1 MPVIQNEIGLT
12 LDKIIIATDFTP
24 ESEKALAYG
33 RALALEFASR
43 VTLAHV
49 IDLSVAT
56 PADSAV
62 VGFPI
67 DKMRHA
73 SAENMERTLDNLG
86 FEGVTAQGKTLEA
99 HDPARAIVELSEK
112 MDADLLVVGTHHRH
126 GLSKLILG
134 SCSEGIIHR
143 AKCPV
148 ITIGPNAKPKPL
160 DIAFRSIVFAT
171 DLKRDAVEKAAVALT
186 FAKDSIANVH
196 IVHVIEDQVESFAD
210 AFRQHARAECALA
223 KLIPDS
229 SYTWSSPK
237 PSVLFGHVDEEI
249 LRVANA
255 IQADLII
262 LGAHRGV
269 NLLNRLWDGVVEQ
282 VIGEAPCP
290 VLTICTS

>member
-1 MPVIQNEIGLT
+1 MPVIQNEIGLA
-12 LDKIIIATDFTP
+12 LDRIIVPTDFTP
-24 ESEKALAYG
+24 ASEKALAYG

-43 VTLAHV
+43 VTVAHV
-49 IDLSVAT
+49 IDLSVAA
-56 PADSAV
+56 PPDVAV
-62 VGFPI
+62 VGLPL

-73 SAENMERTLDNLG
+73 SAENMERTLDDLG
-86 FEGVTAQGKTLEA
+86 FEGVIAQGKTLEA
-99 HDPARAIVELSEK
+99 HDPAKAIIELSNT
-112 MDADLLVVGTHHRH
+112 MDADLLVVGAHSRH
-126 GLSKLILG
+126 GLSKLIFG

-148 ITIGPNAKPKPL
+148 MAIGPNAKPKPV
-160 DIAFRSIVFAT
+160 DIAFRTIVFAT
-171 DLKRDAVEKAAVALT
+171 DLKHDAIEKAAVALT

-196 IVHVIEDQVESFAD
+196 IVHVIEDQMESFAD

-237 PSVLFGHVDEEI
+237 PSVLFGHADEEI
-249 LRVANA
+249 LRVAKA
-255 IQADLII
+255 IQADLIV

-269 NLLNRLWDGVVEQ
+269 NWLNRLWDGVVEE
-282 VIGEAPCP
+282 VIGQAECP